1 MDEGVVAA
9 LRGRVVKRVGEY
21 RGSRNAAN
29 HEGGGLHLD
38 ENATKL
44 GFARG
49 GAVAGSIH
57 LDLFSPLLLELFGK
71 EWFESGSLS
80 MRYKT
85 PTVDRELVRP
95 IIEGDGAQRRAW
107 IERDDGTLI
116 GEGTVAVGDGGG
128 ATSALRS
135 LDLHEHALAAPRI
148 LEGVAPGDELP
159 ASRRCIEG
167 RQQRRLLDQDLVTEV
182 LDWHRGDSPWGG
194 AVVVPQ
200 LFVHT
205 LHQAATAHLDP
216 LVESN
221 GGALGMF
228 GALEIANV
236 NGPLLVDRD
245 YDMSVRIHAVGESP
259 KTEHAWFEVQA
270 FDVDGAT
277 HVATLFMQQRW
288 MKASSPRYRDEV

>member
-1 MDEGVVAA
+1 
-9 LRGRVVKRVGEY
+9 VKLVGEY

-38 ENATKL
+38 ENAEKH

-57 LDLFSPLLLELFGK
+57 LDLFSPLVLEAFGDA
-71 EWFESGSLS
+71 WFETGSLS

-85 PTVDRELVRP
+85 PTVDLELVRGT
-95 IIEGDGAQRRAW
+95 IDGDGAQRRAW

-116 GEGTVAVGDGGG
+116 GEGTASVGLDPS
-128 ATSALRS
+128 SALRS
-135 LDLHEHALAAPRI
+135 LDHHEHALAAPRS

-159 ASRRCIEG
+159 SRTRRIDG
-167 RQQRRLLDQDLVTEV
+167 TRQEKLLADDLVTEV
-182 LDWHRGDSPWGG
+182 LDRHRGPG

-200 LFVHT
+200 SFVHE

-236 NGPLLVDRD
+236 DGPLTVDRT
-245 YDMSVRIHAVGESP
+245 YEMRTRIVAVGESP
-259 KTEHAWFEVQA
+259 KTEHAWFEVTA
-270 FDVDGAT
+270 HEGER

-288 MKASSPRYRDEV
+288 MKASSPRYS